1 MDIIQQAIEGI
12 GLMLAKILR
21 KDIDTHEL
29 VMEMYAS
36 DSEAGAVVTALFY
49 AGDYNGAENL
59 LFSELSKNFDLN
71 LYLFGLD
78 FYQKMNAL
86 TDEQLIKGNFTRD
99 EIASGVRDLR
109 KLLEGISSDEDISG
123 DNE

>member
-12 GLMLAKILR
+12 GLMLAKILH
-21 KDIDTHEL
+21 KDIDTHEM
-29 VMEMYAS
+29 VMDMYAS
-36 DSEAGAVVTALFY
+36 DSEVGAVVTALFY

-71 LYLFGLD
+71 LYLFGID

-86 TDEQLIKGNFTRD
+86 TDEQLSKGNFSR
-99 EIASGVRDLR
+99 EEVASGVKDLQ
-109 KLLEGISSDEDISG
+109 KMLEDISV
-123 DNE
+123 DYI